1 MEVQVLDVGPCKKCL
16 KIQVPAETVAEK
28 INKSIEELVD
38 TLALPGFRKGHV
50 PRRLIEKRYG
60 EQVQTEVKQEMLT
73 ESFEEAVKERS
84 LDPIGEPKFDNV
96 EFDPKNPL
104 KFDVTF
110 EVKPTFEI
118 ADYKGLRLVRK
129 SSQVTDKDV
138 DDTIESLRERR
149 AVLSVV
155 EGATVEAND
164 VIICNAEATVGAEA
178 AWKDEN
184 VEVPVAANAVGPVS
198 VPELSRSLQ
207 GAKTGETR
215 EIPVKLGPTFP
226 KEEHRGKDAVLKV
239 ALSEIKRP
247 VKAEV
252 NDDLAKQFGFDTL
265 ADLKT
270 NLRRRIE
277 VDKTAAVQRALE
289 EQVKDRL
296 LQKVDF
302 ELPAD
307 MLAREADRVLH
318 RVQLRLQYRGVPW
331 EEIEKNVEDLKKSS
345 QEHAQREFKTY
356 FILQEI
362 ADKEKIYATESE
374 IEARV
379 ALMAQNYGVPAVKMH
394 RRLESDG
401 SLDELRVQMRE
412 DKTVAFLLEKAE
424 IEDEAAPQKS

>member
-1 MEVQVLDVGPCKKCL
+1 
-16 KIQVPAETVAEK
+16 
-28 INKSIEELVD
+28 
-38 TLALPGFRKGHV
+38 
-50 PRRLIEKRYG
+50 
-60 EQVQTEVKQEMLT
+60 
-73 ESFEEAVKERS
+73 
-84 LDPIGEPKFDNV
+84 
-96 EFDPKNPL
+96 PKNPL

-129 SSQVTDKDV
+129 SGQVTDKDV
-138 DDTIESLRERR
+138 DDTVETLRERR

-164 VIICNAEATVGAEA
+164 VIICNAEAAVGSEA
-178 AWKDEN
+178 AWKDDN
-184 VEVPVAANAVGPVS
+184 IEVPVAANAVGPVS
-198 VPELSRSLQ
+198 VPELSKSLA

-247 VKAEV
+247 VKPEA

-345 QEHAQREFKTY
+345 QEHAQREFRTY